1 MRAARARPQAT
12 AGGEDDTGLFP
23 RKTRHRPC
31 LVLAARHPCQT
42 SPQGASPGR
51 RALRLLFHLFICCG
65 CVRAGGSGRA
75 PVEVRAYCCLQV
87 HSVHKNI
94 TDIQCTVYHTIVRR
108 SNPSRLLGGHARRFG
123 RPRLRHRARLLVGC
137 HPQRWMGGASET
149 SRRRSPHSCTRGD
162 PRLLRRP
169 GARAHARGA
178 LPAAPDRPFAVVCA
192 TAAAASVRLRRSSLC
207 LDHGRVQL
215 CRSRDTWTCAST
227 TRSKQSRPRTLCGSA
242 AACVLAAAARWS
254 RPLHRLVLVGT
265 SCTVAATPGCL
276 CAPLGV
282 GGVSLAA
289 DGTAAAADPAEAPV
303 RPRPGR
309 RQPHHHRVGRL
320 TRKRSRAW
328 NSGCAPPAWWHCPPG
343 ATAAA
348 QVARARAPRLPPL
361 RDGTRHTGHRQPQ
374 RSHLPPPKKLVAIR
388 GAARHRPPPASR
400 SLVAAPA
407 AFPPHPPHQS
417 TLAMAGHHPPPPP
430 PPPSPTDAAHDAS
443 SRAARRA
450 PPRFPPASSR

>member
-178 LPAAPDRPFAVVCA
+178 LPAGPDRPFPVVCA

-215 CRSRDTWTCAST
+215 CRSRDTCTCAST

-348 QVARARAPRLPPL
+348 QVARVRAPRLPPL

-374 RSHLPPPKKLVAIR
+374 RSHLPPPKKLVAELIQD
-388 GAARHRPPPASR
+388 A
-400 SLVAAPA
+400 
-407 AFPPHPPHQS
+407 
-417 TLAMAGHHPPPPP
+417 LA
-430 PPPSPTDAAHDAS
+430 
-443 SRAARRA
+443 
-450 PPRFPPASSR
+450 

>member
-169 GARAHARGA
+169 GARAHTRGVRCLRPPTA
-178 LPAAPDRPFAVVCA
+178 HLQSSAPR
-192 TAAAASVRLRRSSLC
+192 
-207 LDHGRVQL
+207 
-215 CRSRDTWTCAST
+215 
-227 TRSKQSRPRTLCGSA
+227 
-242 AACVLAAAARWS
+242 
-254 RPLHRLVLVGT
+254 
-265 SCTVAATPGCL
+265 
-276 CAPLGV
+276 
-282 GGVSLAA
+282 
-289 DGTAAAADPAEAPV
+289 
-303 RPRPGR
+303 RPRPPCVSAAPRFVLTTAASSCAVAAIPGR
-309 RQPHHHRVGRL
+309 VPRPPGQSSLGRGHCVARPQRVSWPRQRVGLGRCI
-320 TRKRSRAW
+320 AW
-328 NSGCAPPAWWHCPPG
+328 SWSA
-343 ATAAA
+343 
-348 QVARARAPRLPPL
+348 L
-361 RDGTRHTGHRQPQ
+361 
-374 RSHLPPPKKLVAIR
+374 
-388 GAARHRPPPASR
+388 
-400 SLVAAPA
+400 AAPSPQHLGVSAHHSGLA
-407 AFPPHPPHQS
+407 ASAWPP
-417 TLAMAGHHPPPPP
+417 M
-430 PPPSPTDAAHDAS
+430 
-443 SRAARRA
+443 ARRRRPT
-450 PPRFPPASSR
+450 PPRHQCGLAPVVGSRTTTASAG